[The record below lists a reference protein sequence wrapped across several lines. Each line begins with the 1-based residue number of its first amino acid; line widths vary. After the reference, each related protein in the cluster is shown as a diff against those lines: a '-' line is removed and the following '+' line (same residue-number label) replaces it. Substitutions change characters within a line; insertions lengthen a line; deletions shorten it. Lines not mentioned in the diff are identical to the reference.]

1 MTFSLFA
8 DNPETYEK
16 KKHQKIINIH
26 EKMVLVA
33 IKTDTRKKNAKKH

>member
-8 DNPETYEK
+8 DKPETYEK

-33 IKTDTRKKNAKKH
+33 IKTETRKNAKKH

>member
-16 KKHQKIINIH
+16 KHQKIINIH
-26 EKMVLVA
+26 EQMVLVA
-33 IKTDTRKKNAKKH
+33 IKTETRKKRKKH